1 MKPSL
6 VIFGKTVASYRLFA
20 ILAVISGTTILLLLL
35 GKKKIKVWKTAILAV
50 FLLVF
55 FFIGARLFN
64 IFVNPA
70 AYEDISVF
78 EPEFVGLSIYGGFFG
93 ALLAVVLWCLLFRI
107 PIFGILDLC
116 IVPAAVSFAIARIG
130 CFLNGC
136 CSGKFTNSIF
146 GVVYPKFADAG
157 GLASYP
163 VLPTQLFEMAFA
175 IIILIPALIVQKKSD
190 KFPEGSAFLVYA
202 NLFCI
207 MRLFIL
213 PFRRLP
219 YKSWV
224 KHYFYP
230 ALYLILIFIS
240 LVIFLYRYIKNR
252 KVNEK
257 GY

>member
-1 MKPSL
+1 
-6 VIFGKTVASYRLFA
+6 
-20 ILAVISGTTILLLLL
+20 
-35 GKKKIKVWKTAILAV
+35 
-50 FLLVF
+50 
-55 FFIGARLFN
+55 
-64 IFVNPA
+64 
-70 AYEDISVF
+70 
-78 EPEFVGLSIYGGFFG
+78 
-93 ALLAVVLWCLLFRI
+93 
-107 PIFGILDLC
+107 
-116 IVPAAVSFAIARIG
+116 
-130 CFLNGC
+130 LNGC